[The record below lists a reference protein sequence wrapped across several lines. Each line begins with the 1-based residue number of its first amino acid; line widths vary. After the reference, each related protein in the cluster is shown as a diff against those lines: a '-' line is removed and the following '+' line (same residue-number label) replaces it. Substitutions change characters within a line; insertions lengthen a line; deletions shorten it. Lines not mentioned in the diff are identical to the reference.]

1 MRGLLSI
8 EFRVMIAGMTQT
20 PPDNDRWIQTY
31 IDQTLATITE
41 LKSQSRAIGQIS
53 NLIAEALFSGHKL
66 LTAGNGGSAAEALHL
81 AEELTGRYNRSDRR
95 ALPALCL
102 AADTTALTCIANDW
116 DFSKVF
122 SRQIEA
128 FAQAGDVLVLFSTS
142 GNSANVIAAAAVM
155 RQRGGKVVGLLGKGG
170 GKLLAMCDAAIVA
183 AGAKSGA
190 IQEAHQV
197 ILHLILERVEQYDTA
212 G

>member
-1 MRGLLSI
+1 
-8 EFRVMIAGMTQT
+8 MIFGMTQ
-20 PPDNDRWIQTY
+20 PSNDNDRWIQTY
-31 IDQTLATITE
+31 IDQTLAAIDE
-41 LKSQSRAIGQIS
+41 LKSQSPTISQIS
-53 NLIAEALFSGHKL
+53 DLIAVALFSGNKM

-128 FAQAGDVLVLFSTS
+128 FAKPGDVLVLFSTS
-142 GNSANVIAAAAVM
+142 GNSANLITAAATM

-170 GKLLAMCDAAIVA
+170 GKLLEMCDAAIVVV
-183 AGAKSGA
+183 GAKSGA

-197 ILHLILERVEQYDTA
+197 ILHLILERIEQHDGA

>member
-1 MRGLLSI
+1 
-8 EFRVMIAGMTQT
+8 MIFGMTQI
-20 PPDNDRWIQTY
+20 PNDHDRWIHTY
-31 IDQTLATITE
+31 IDQTLAAITQ
-41 LKSQSRAIGQIS
+41 LKRQSPAIVRIS
-53 NLIAEALFSGHKL
+53 NLISDALFSGQKL

-122 SRQIEA
+122 SRQLEA
-128 FAQAGDVLVLFSTS
+128 FARPGDVLVLFSTS
-142 GNSANVIAAAAVM
+142 GNSANLIAAAETM
-155 RQRGGKVVGLLGKGG
+155 RHHGGKVVGLLGKGG
-170 GKLLAMCDAAIVA
+170 GKLLEMCDAAIVA
-183 AGAKSGA
+183 AGTKSGA

-197 ILHLILERVEQYDTA
+197 ILHLILERIEQYDA
-212 G
+212 AD

>member
-1 MRGLLSI
+1 
-8 EFRVMIAGMTQT
+8 MIFGMTQT
-20 PPDNDRWIQTY
+20 PNDNDRWIQTY
-31 IDQTLATITE
+31 IDQTLAAMTQ
-41 LKSQSRAIGQIS
+41 LKSQSSIIAHIS
-53 NLIAEALFSGHKL
+53 NLIADALFSGHKL

-128 FAQAGDVLVLFSTS
+128 FAQPGDVLVLFSTS
-142 GNSANVIAAAAVM
+142 GNSTNLIAAATAM

-170 GKLLAMCDAAIVA
+170 GKLLELCDAAIVA
-183 AGAKSGA
+183 VGAKSGT

-197 ILHLILERVEQYDTA
+197 ILHLILERVEQ
-212 G
+212 GEP